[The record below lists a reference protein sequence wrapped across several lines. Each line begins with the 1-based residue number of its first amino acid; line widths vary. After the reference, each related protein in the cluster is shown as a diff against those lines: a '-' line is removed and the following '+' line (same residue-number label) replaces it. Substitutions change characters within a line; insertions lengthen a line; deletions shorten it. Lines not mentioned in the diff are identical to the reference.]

1 MKYLLLTCGLL
12 AGIPALKAQD
22 TLTKKEKSRIT
33 VQIVEENGGDRTVEE
48 RSYDT
53 GELSPEQQRAHLDS
67 LLGAL
72 DIEGKG
78 KNRRITITM
87 EDGDIQKRE
96 PYRKMRRIGEPGHE
110 RAHAVTIFP
119 RHPDFR
125 WTELDRLGWQLDTA
139 LSKNAA
145 KIELKVNKLLADVE
159 SRPAV
164 FGFDLADRIDKTK
177 AFTLGWENGFPNSSK
192 TVRAVSINPNRPFD
206 GYLNLR
212 FAVREKGD
220 VVITVTDTKGKE
232 QGRKELKDF
241 EGEFAGQIKLKDAAA
256 GVLFVK
262 IVQNDDG
269 VSQRVALPERTGSK

>member
-1 MKYLLLTCGLL
+1 MKYLLLACGLL

-22 TLTKKEKSRIT
+22 PLLKKEKSRIT
-33 VQIVEENGGDRTVEE
+33 VQIVEENGGDRIVEE

-53 GELSPEQQRAHLDS
+53 GELSPQQQRAHLDS

-87 EDGDIQKRE
+87 EEGDILKPG
-96 PYRKMRRIGEPGHE
+96 PYETAKKISSIGHE
-110 RAHAVTIFP
+110 RAYARNVLP

-125 WTELDRLGWQLDTA
+125 WAELDRLGRQLDTTF
-139 LSKNAA
+139 SKNAA
-145 KIELKVNKLLADVE
+145 KIELKMNKMMADIE
-159 SRPAV
+159 SRPAG
-164 FGFDLADRIDKTK
+164 FSFDLADRIEKTK

-192 TVRAVSINPNRPFD
+192 TVRSVSINPNRPFD

-220 VVITVTDTKGKE
+220 VLITVTDTKGKE

-256 GVLFVK
+256 GVLFVN

-269 VSQRVALPERTGSK
+269 VSQRVALPEKTGSK